1 MLLSYKE
8 DNHLYLVFQDFVY
21 KEDEIFKKLKIFPQN
36 AIKSI
41 STILKDNFF
50 SNPLT
55 RQKNYINSIS
65 TYIDDFSE
73 KNKQYF
79 FYLYI
84 LPKDLD
90 IIFDS
95 EKNPKE
101 IIKEVEKLSI
111 KLFKL
116 YSSLNIFSNKKLELL
131 KHFRGDNF
139 LQLEIDFYIEQLEKL
154 YNHLLNYTSHHKNTI
169 ICSDKKIGLEI
180 ESLNLVENNPLKN
193 YQFIKTAYQ
202 KDLLTFIYSI
212 LHFLIT
218 NKFNIFKTNQSSDY
232 SILIKLT
239 LKIKN
244 QLIKIGDKKNLI
256 LEKITK
262 DSVLHYISKYK
273 NKKEIKDNVRIYKI
287 IESIFF
293 TQLDKDIQFFL
304 SIDLTKVFEKLVEKK
319 LSNHIDQLYVGDE
332 SAGSI
337 IYAKDKTKATKLSSL
352 NNLIKSSKR
361 TLKQYPDFLIESVY
375 SKNPIFHV
383 IDAKYKLEDDIPNE
397 NDTRQILIY
406 SLLFNKEFSMDLN
419 NQKYIKKIIV
429 YAKKNKI
436 HLNSIQNIEFNLDC
450 ININSTDLEAEDNI
464 FASNLQFIGI
474 NLLSN

>member
-1 MLLSYKE
+1 LLLAYKE

-21 KEDEIFKKLKIFPQN
+21 KEDEVFKKLKIFPKN

-41 STILKDNFF
+41 SNILKDNFF
-50 SNPLT
+50 SNPLS

-73 KNKQYF
+73 KNEQYF

-90 IIFDS
+90 ITFDS
-95 EKNPKE
+95 NKSEKE
-101 IIKEVEKLSI
+101 LIKQVELLSI

-116 YSSLNIFSNKKLELL
+116 YSSLNIFTNKKLELL
-131 KHFRGDNF
+131 KHFKGDSF
-139 LQLEIDFYIEQLEKL
+139 LQLETSFYIEQLEKL
-154 YNHLLNYTSHHKNTI
+154 YNHLLNYTTHHKNTI
-169 ICSDKKIGLEI
+169 ICSDKKIGIEI
-180 ESLNLVENNPLKN
+180 DSLNLIEDNPLKN

-202 KDLLTFIYSI
+202 KDLLTFIYSTI
-212 LHFLIT
+212 HFLIT
-218 NKFNIFKTNQSSDY
+218 NKFNIFEINQSYDY
-232 SILIKLT
+232 DILIKLT

-244 QLIKIGDKKNLI
+244 QLLKIGDKKNI
-256 LEKITK
+256 VLEKITK
-262 DSVLHYISKYK
+262 DSILHYISKYK
-273 NKKEIKDNVRIYKI
+273 NKKEIKDNIKIYKI

-293 TQLDKDIQFFL
+293 TQLDKDIQFFI

-319 LSNHIDQLYVGDE
+319 LRNHIDKLYIGDE

-337 IYAKDKTKATKLSSL
+337 IYAKDQTKATKLSSV

-361 TLKQYPDFLIESVY
+361 NLKQYPDFLIESVY
-375 SKNPIFHV
+375 SENQIFHI
-383 IDAKYKLEDDIPNE
+383 IDAKYKLEDNIPNE

-419 NQKYIKKIIV
+419 NQKYIKKIII
-429 YAKKNKI
+429 YAKKTKF
-436 HLNSIQNIEFNLDC
+436 HLDYIQDIEFNLDC
-450 ININSTDLEAEDNI
+450 INISDTDFEAEDNI

-474 NLLSN
+474 SLLSV

>member
-21 KEDEIFKKLKIFPQN
+21 KEDEVFKKLKIFPKN

-50 SNPLT
+50 SNPLS

-73 KNKQYF
+73 KNEQYF

-90 IIFDS
+90 ITFDS
-95 EKNPKE
+95 NKSEKELIKQVE
-101 IIKEVEKLSI
+101 ILSI

-116 YSSLNIFSNKKLELL
+116 YSGLNIFTNKKLELL
-131 KHFRGDNF
+131 KHFKGDSF
-139 LQLEIDFYIEQLEKL
+139 LQLETSFYIEQLEKL
-154 YNHLLNYTSHHKNTI
+154 YNHLLNYTTHHKNTI
-169 ICSDKKIGLEI
+169 ICSDKKIGIEI

-202 KDLLTFIYSI
+202 KDLLTFIYSTI
-212 LHFLIT
+212 HFLIT
-218 NKFNIFKTNQSSDY
+218 NKFKIFEINQSYDY
-232 SILIKLT
+232 DILIKLT

-244 QLIKIGDKKNLI
+244 QLLKIGDKKNI
-256 LEKITK
+256 VLEKITK
-262 DSVLHYISKYK
+262 DSILHYISKYK
-273 NKKEIKDNVRIYKI
+273 NKKEIQDNIKIYKI

-293 TQLDKDIQFFL
+293 TQLDKDIQFFI
-304 SIDLTKVFEKLVEKK
+304 SVDLTKVFEKLVEKRLK
-319 LSNHIDQLYVGDE
+319 NYIDNLYIGDE

-337 IYAKDKTKATKLSSL
+337 IYAKDKSKNDKLNSL
-352 NNLIKSSKR
+352 NNLITLTKKD
-361 TLKQYPDFLIESVY
+361 LKQYPDFLIESLY
-375 SKNPIFHV
+375 KDNSIFHI
-383 IDAKYKLEDDIPNE
+383 IDAKYKLEDNIPNE

-406 SLLFNKEFSMDLN
+406 SLLFNKEFSMNLE
-419 NQKYIKKIIV
+419 NQIHIKKLII
-429 YAKKNKI
+429 YTKKTTI
-436 HLNSIQNIEFNLDC
+436 NLDLLENLNFSKVD
-450 ININSTDLEAEDNI
+450 IDIENSDLIATDNI
-464 FASNLQFIGI
+464 FNSNIQFIGI
-474 NLLSN
+474 NILT